1 MVDQLGN
8 EATLDREVRIV
19 DTTAPVITLNDDGG
33 INFLN
38 IKTGHPFVDPGAVVR
53 DNYDSS
59 PTVVKS
65 IQSIVSGQVLSE
77 PAGGEIFQT
86 LENIGFWEAGSYKVV
101 YQSTD
106 SNGNT
111 GSKERN
117 LVVQDTLPPD
127 MVAIT
132 HQFLANPSISLTS
145 YQDATKTI
153 IGPTSPLPTE
163 ISTSLNQLSGYDGS
177 LLTFNRSTPTPT
189 TSPVRVISTSNIP
202 KLTVSSTIPGPDRQ
216 LFRQRMLGEGSMFGI
231 VRSRSN

>member
-1 MVDQLGN
+1 M
-8 EATLDREVRIV
+8 
-19 DTTAPVITLNDDGG
+19 
-33 INFLN
+33 
-38 IKTGHPFVDPGAVVR
+38 VR

-117 LVVQDTLPPD
+117 LVVQDTLPP
-127 MVAIT
+127 IW
-132 HQFLANPSISLTS
+132 L
-145 YQDATKTI
+145 
-153 IGPTSPLPTE
+153 PLPT
-163 ISTSLNQLSGYDGS
+163 N
-177 LLTFNRSTPTPT
+177 F
-189 TSPVRVISTSNIP
+189 
-202 KLTVSSTIPGPDRQ
+202 
-216 LFRQRMLGEGSMFGI
+216 
-231 VRSRSN
+231 